1 MGLMIS
7 AKRKVAMEMAP
18 VHKYQPGNPSLN
30 KTKIKDK
37 KIMALPVSGCNKINK
52 TGSPIIANAIY

>member
-7 AKRKVAMEMAP
+7 AKRKVAIEMAP

-30 KTKIKDK
+30 KTKLRIKK
-37 KIMALPVSGCNKINK
+37 SLHFLYLVVIR
-52 TGSPIIANAIY
+52 